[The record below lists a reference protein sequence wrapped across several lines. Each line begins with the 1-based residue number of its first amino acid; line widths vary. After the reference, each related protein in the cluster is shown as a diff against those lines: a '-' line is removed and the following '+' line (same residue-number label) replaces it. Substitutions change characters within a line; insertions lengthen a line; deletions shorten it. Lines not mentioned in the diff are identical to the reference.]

1 MGGQPDGQSDLLAAA
16 LLNSS
21 HDAVVGIDTRF
32 TVVFWN
38 PAAELL
44 FGYPSHEIIGRPWD
58 LLVPPE
64 RHADQREILSLVAAG
79 ARVDRYRTRRLHRDG
94 HEVPVSLAISPLCD
108 ADGTLIGLSAIARK
122 VSERERLEASFQAV
136 LEAAPDAVVGV
147 ADDGRVVLANTQAEH
162 MFGLARHGLIGRP
175 IDKLISPWPGPE
187 GSGPGHRT
195 GQPGSGPGHR
205 TGQPGSGPGHRT
217 GQPDRAGRPG
227 RPGRGPGT
235 SGEPAEHPPSQP
247 TLAHQSD
254 GGAVPVEITLSML
267 DTDLGRVRCAVI
279 RDITERLRAQD
290 EHLRLSTEAERAR
303 VEAQLHRTRRLE
315 SLGQLAGGIA
325 HDFNNI
331 IAVIVNYASLIA
343 EDAAAAG
350 FADIASDAE
359 QVSRAAQRGA
369 ELTHQLLAFARREVV
384 RPRALDLNQVIT
396 QVEDMLRRS
405 IGEHIALRT
414 DLAGGLP
421 AVTADPGQIE
431 QVLVNLAVN
440 ARDAMPGGGS
450 LTIETRLLPTDAP
463 DVVDR
468 PPLRPGRYV
477 RLRVSDTG
485 TGMPREVVDRAF
497 EPFFTTKSAGQGT
510 GLGLATVY
518 GIVTAAGGD
527 LAIHSEPGAG
537 TSITVLLPA
546 TDEQPTELRPAE
558 RRAVEGGGETILV
571 VEDEA
576 PLREVIHRILT
587 TSGYRVLL
595 ADSGPAALELAASSG
610 QRIDVLLTDVV
621 MPQMLGKELVER
633 ITATRP
639 DIRVLYMSGYAQP
652 VLASQGTLDADVALI
667 EKPFTKSQLLTALRH
682 RLAAPS

>member
-21 HDAVVGIDTRF
+21 HDAVVGIDTRL

-108 ADGTLIGLSAIARK
+108 ADGTLIGLSTIARK

-195 GQPGSGPGHR
+195 GQPGSG
-205 TGQPGSGPGHRT
+205 
-217 GQPDRAGRPG
+217 RPG
-227 RPGRGPGT
+227 RTGRGPGP
-235 SGEPAEHPPSQP
+235 SGEPTDHTSSQP

-384 RPRALDLNQVIT
+384 RPRALDLNQVIA

-595 ADSGPAALELAASSG
+595 ADSGPAALELAASSA

>member
-21 HDAVVGIDTRF
+21 HDAVVGIDTRL

-108 ADGTLIGLSAIARK
+108 ADGTLIGLSTIARK

-195 GQPGSGPGHR
+195 GQPGSGRP
-205 TGQPGSGPGHRT
+205 
-217 GQPDRAGRPG
+217 GRPG
-227 RPGRGPGT
+227 RPGRGPGP
-235 SGEPAEHPPSQP
+235 SGEPADDTSSQP

-384 RPRALDLNQVIT
+384 RPRALDLNQVIA

-527 LAIHSEPGAG
+527 LAILSEPGAG

-595 ADSGPAALELAASSG
+595 ADSGPAALELAASSA

>member
-21 HDAVVGIDTRF
+21 HDAVVGIDTRL

-108 ADGTLIGLSAIARK
+108 ADGTLIGLSTIARK

-195 GQPGSGPGHR
+195 GQPGSGRP
-205 TGQPGSGPGHRT
+205 
-217 GQPDRAGRPG
+217 GRPG
-227 RPGRGPGT
+227 RPGRGPGP
-235 SGEPAEHPPSQP
+235 SGEPTDHTSSQP

-384 RPRALDLNQVIT
+384 RPRALDLNQVIA

-595 ADSGPAALELAASSG
+595 ADSGPAALELAASCG